1 MSDEHGGYVPL
12 DDAEP
17 EPSAPVTTGPHNE
30 ARYTADQLKR
40 ARELL
45 TRIYAVVRASSF
57 YAFEHPAVGAAI
69 ETLFHVIDDYFAEN
83 IDVQLV
89 FLDGTVLLGEQL
101 LTSESV
107 LFDQLIRD
115 FTAVGIGSVTF
126 RQGMPRSELTRAMK
140 VLVMEAGEI
149 ESLGG
154 LEAVTAASRLS
165 LVEIGLVG
173 VIEQASTEEMVELT
187 EDARAAF
194 GNAVSII
201 REIQASLQARKIPK
215 LTGISGVTKSLVD
228 NVLSNRNAM
237 LQMSSLKSHHEYTFY
252 HSANV
257 AILSVALASTITR
270 DQRFLSS
277 LGSGALLH
285 DIGKLAIGLDIID
298 KPGALSPEEWDKMR
312 KHPTIGTQI
321 ASQMKGVDRSVLV
334 PIFEHHMRWDGSG
347 YPTRTPRRKQHI
359 TSRIVAVADSYDAM
373 TSKRSY
379 STARVQDEAMRL
391 IVESAGNSLDPVLV
405 SLFVRMMGAYP
416 PRSVVKLS
424 DGAVGIVVAP
434 SESDPYR
441 PVVRVLTAPNGGFIT
456 PVDVDLSER
465 QGMSIEGL
473 IDPGSLNI
481 EIDDYL

>member
-1 MSDEHGGYVPL
+1 MSDEHGYVPL
-12 DDAEP
+12 SDDETERPQAL
-17 EPSAPVTTGPHNE
+17 TGLRE
-30 ARYTADQLKR
+30 GGRYTNEQMKR

-45 TRIYAVVRASSF
+45 TRIYAIMRAANF
-57 YAFEHPAVGAAI
+57 YDFEHPAVGAAI
-69 ETLFHVIDDYFAEN
+69 ETLFHVIDDYFVEN
-83 IDVQLV
+83 VDVQLV

-115 FTAVGIGSVTF
+115 FTAAGVGSITF
-126 RQGMPRSELTRAMK
+126 RQGMPRSELMRAMK
-140 VLVMEAGEI
+140 MLVLDAGEI
-149 ESLGG
+149 AALGG
-154 LEAVTAASRLS
+154 LEAVVASSRLS

-173 VIEQASTEEMVELT
+173 VIEQGSTDDMVELT

-194 GNAVSII
+194 GNAVSVI
-201 REIQASLQARKIPK
+201 REIQSSLQARKMPK
-215 LTGISGVTKSLVD
+215 ITGVTGVTKSLVD
-228 NVLSNRNAM
+228 NVLSNRSAM
-237 LQMSSLKSHHEYTFY
+237 LQMSSLKSHHEYTYY

-270 DQRFLSS
+270 DTRFLSA

-285 DIGKLAIGLDIID
+285 DIGKLAVGLDIID
-298 KPGALSPEEWDKMR
+298 KPGALTPEEWDRMR
-312 KHPTIGTQI
+312 QHPTVGTQI

-347 YPTRTPRRKQHI
+347 YPSRTPRRKQHI

-379 STARVQDEAMRL
+379 SAARIQDEAMRL

-405 SLFVRMMGAYP
+405 TLFVRMMGAYP

-424 DGAVGIVVAP
+424 DGAVGVVIAP
-434 SESDPYR
+434 SEDDPYR
-441 PVVRVLTAPNGGFIT
+441 PIVRVLTAPNGGLIT
-456 PVDVDLSER
+456 PVDVNLGER
-465 QGMSIEGL
+465 PGISIEGL
-473 IDPGSLNI
+473 IDPNSLNI
-481 EIDDYL
+481 QIDDYL

>member
-12 DDAEP
+12 DDAAH

-312 KHPTIGTQI
+312 QHPTIGTQI